1 MSSEA
6 TSKRGCA
13 RSFLPFASRAYGAL
27 AMALSS
33 VAHAQSM
40 GQGLFS
46 WATPFILFI
55 IAAGMIIGLVMSFV
69 MPQNLGKVVWGLA
82 IAVAIFAV
90 IHNIGALLAA
100 VQQG

>member
-6 TSKRGCA
+6 ENTRGCA
-13 RSFLPFASRAYGAL
+13 RTASFHSARVYGATTL
-27 AMALSS
+27 LLSS

-69 MPQNLGKVVWGLA
+69 MPQNLGRVVWGLA